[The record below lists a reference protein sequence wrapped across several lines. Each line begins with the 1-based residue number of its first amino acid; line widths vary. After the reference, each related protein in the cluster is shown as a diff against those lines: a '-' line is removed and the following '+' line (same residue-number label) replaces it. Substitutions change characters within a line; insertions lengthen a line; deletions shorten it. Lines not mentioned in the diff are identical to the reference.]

1 MKKLIAIFICFFLV
15 VGCDSNNANNDLN
28 SADSN
33 NTSVQDYSIID
44 AVSAHDIIE
53 NEDVVIIDVRSK
65 NEYNTGYIE
74 NAINIPVD
82 SIQYKIENIVSD
94 KNKKILL
101 YCRSGARAQ
110 EAAKKLASLGYSNV
124 YSFGG
129 IVDWPYEIVN

>member
-44 AVSAHDIIE
+44 VVSAHDIIE

-82 SIQYKIENIVSD
+82 SIQYKIGNIVPD
-94 KNKKILL
+94 KDKKILL

>member
-15 VGCDSNNANNDLN
+15 VGCYSNNANNDSN

>member
-1 MKKLIAIFICFFLV
+1 MKKLIAIFMCLFLV

-28 SADSN
+28 SVDSN
-33 NTSVQDYSIID
+33 NNLVQNYSIID

-53 NEDVVIIDVRSK
+53 NEDVFIIDVRSK

-82 SIQYKIENIVSD
+82 SIQYKIGNIVPD
-94 KNKKILL
+94 KDKKILL

>member
-1 MKKLIAIFICFFLV
+1 MKKLIAIFMCLFLV

-28 SADSN
+28 SVDSN
-33 NTSVQDYSIID
+33 NNLVQNYSIID

-82 SIQYKIENIVSD
+82 SIQYKIGNIVPD
-94 KNKKILL
+94 KDKKILL

>member
-15 VGCDSNNANNDLN
+15 VGCDSNNANNDSN

>member
-1 MKKLIAIFICFFLV
+1 MKKLIAIFICLFLV
-15 VGCDSNNANNDLN
+15 AGCDSNNSDSALN
-28 SADSN
+28 SSSSN
-33 NTSVQDYSIID
+33 NNLVQNYSIID

-82 SIQYKIENIVSD
+82 SIQYKIGNIVPD
-94 KNKKILL
+94 KDKKILL